1 LPTPSSTAARIVRSA
16 ISPVWQTHRGKA
28 RRPQLSGPA
37 VNGGARLGGM
47 VVYRLKKDEARRI
60 AIHAQLLDE
69 PRPADLVDVVNRLT
83 LLQIDPT
90 AAIAPSADL
99 VLWSRLGPAYDAADL
114 TKAIEHD
121 RTLVETV
128 AFIRSPRDL
137 PAVIAEVRDGQM
149 HAVTAAWLETN
160 EPFRR
165 DILALLEKQGPL
177 LSRDIPDTSVEP
189 WPSSGWTNNR
199 NITRMLESLAL
210 RGHVAISG
218 RAGRQRYWDLPER
231 VYPAGLPTLDLDAA
245 VRHRN
250 DRRLA
255 ALGIARSAGPQIPG
269 EPPYVGDA
277 GEEATV
283 EGTPGTWRVH
293 PAYAGLPFTGRTALL
308 SPFDRLV
315 HDRVRAEQLFGFEY
329 ILEMYKPKDKR
340 RWGYFALPVL
350 HGDRLVGKLDATAD
364 RKAGTLAVNA
374 IHQDVRFTTAMTA
387 AVRAEVEDLAA
398 WLGFEVTGA

>member
-1 LPTPSSTAARIVRSA
+1 
-16 ISPVWQTHRGKA
+16 
-28 RRPQLSGPA
+28 
-37 VNGGARLGGM
+37 M
-47 VVYRLKKDEARRI
+47 VVYRLNKDEARRI
-60 AIHAQLLDE
+60 AVHAQMLDA
-69 PRPADLVDVVNRLT
+69 PRPTDLVDVVDRLT

-99 VLWSRLGPAYDAADL
+99 VLWSRLGSTYDPVDL

-128 AFIRSPRDL
+128 AYIRSPRDV
-137 PAVIAEVRDGQM
+137 PAVIAEVRD
-149 HAVTAAWLETN
+149 AETYAFTAAWLKTN

-165 DILALLEKQGPL
+165 DILALLEKEGPL

-199 NITRMLESLAL
+199 NITKMLESLAL

-218 RAGRQRYWDLPER
+218 RKGRQRYWDLPER
-231 VYPAGLPTLDLDAA
+231 VYPAGLPTFDLDAA
-245 VRHRN
+245 VQHRN
-250 DRRLA
+250 ERRLS
-255 ALGIARSAGPQIPG
+255 ALGIARSTGPQMPG

-277 GEEATV
+277 GEEAYV
-283 EGTPGTWRVH
+283 AGVPGTWRVH
-293 PAYAGLPFTGRTALL
+293 PTYVDLPFEGRTALL
-308 SPFDRLV
+308 SPFDRLI

-329 ILEMYKPKDKR
+329 ILEMYKPKVKR

-364 RKAGTLAVNA
+364 RKAGTLVVNA
-374 IHQDVRFTTAMTA
+374 IHEDVRFTKAMTA
-387 AVRAEVEDLAA
+387 AVRAEIDDLAE
-398 WLGFEVTGA
+398 WLGLEVTGA

>member
-1 LPTPSSTAARIVRSA
+1 
-16 ISPVWQTHRGKA
+16 
-28 RRPQLSGPA
+28 
-37 VNGGARLGGM
+37 M
-47 VVYRLKKDEARRI
+47 VVHRLSLEGARRI
-60 AIHAQLLDE
+60 AVHAQILDL
-69 PRPADLVDVVNRLT
+69 PRPTDLVDVVDRLT

-90 AAIAPSADL
+90 SAIAPSADL
-99 VLWSRLGPAYDAADL
+99 VLWSRLGSSYDPADL
-114 TKAIEHD
+114 VKALEHD

-128 AFIRSPRDL
+128 AYVRSPRDV
-137 PAVIAEVRDGQM
+137 PAVIAEVRDAQM
-149 HAVTAAWLETN
+149 YASTAAWLETN

-165 DILALLEKQGPL
+165 DILALLEKEGPL

-218 RAGRQRYWDLPER
+218 RKGRQRYWNLPER
-231 VYPAGLPTLDLDAA
+231 VYPAGLPTLDLDSA

-250 DRRLA
+250 ERRLA
-255 ALGIARSAGPQIPG
+255 ALGIARSTGPQMPG

-277 GEEATV
+277 GEEAEV
-283 EGTPGTWRVH
+283 EGVPGSWRVH
-293 PAYAGLPFTGRTALL
+293 PAYVGLPFEGRTALL
-308 SPFDRLV
+308 SPFDRLI

-364 RKAGTLAVNA
+364 RKTGTLVVNA
-374 IHQDVRFTTAMTA
+374 IHEDVRFTKAMKAAVHAEIDDLATWLGLEVTA
-387 AVRAEVEDLAA
+387 ARS
-398 WLGFEVTGA
+398 

>member
-1 LPTPSSTAARIVRSA
+1 MVA
-16 ISPVWQTHRGKA
+16 HRLD
-28 RRPQLSGPA
+28 R
-37 VNGGARLGGM
+37 
-47 VVYRLKKDEARRI
+47 DEARRI
-60 AIHAQLLDE
+60 AIHAQLLDT
-69 PRPADLVDVVNRLT
+69 PRPTDLVDVVDRLT

-99 VLWSRLGPAYDAADL
+99 VLWSRLGSAYDPADL
-114 TKAIEHD
+114 TRAMD
-121 RTLVETV
+121 GNRTLVETV
-128 AFIRSPRDL
+128 AYIRSPRDL
-137 PAVIAEVRDGQM
+137 PAVIAEVRDAEM
-149 HAVTAAWLETN
+149 HAFTAAWLETN

-165 DILALLEKQGPL
+165 DILALLEKEGPL

-218 RAGRQRYWDLPER
+218 RKGRQRYWDLPER
-231 VYPAGLPTLDLDAA
+231 VYPADLPILDLDSA

-255 ALGIARSAGPQIPG
+255 ALGIARATGPQIPG

-277 GEEATV
+277 GEEAVV

-293 PAYAGLPFTGRTALL
+293 AAYVGLPFQGRTALL
-308 SPFDRLV
+308 SPFDRLI

-364 RKAGTLAVNA
+364 RKAGTLVVNA
-374 IHQDVRFTTAMTA
+374 IHEDVRFTTAITA
-387 AVRAEVEDLAA
+387 AVRAEIEDLAG
-398 WLGFEVTGA
+398 WLGLEVNGA